1 MKIQTLS
8 PQTRQNTQNRKT
20 QADLNFGMLKVQI
33 HPKTADNT
41 KIADKNMAKYV
52 QNLVFKLEKM
62 LQPQPHLL
70 YRAEKNGDLFLA
82 TKHEHTT
89 HAEEQFSDTLNE
101 AIERNPHLKGQIS
114 VSVATET
121 EAKENPVPENFAPK
135 KDGLVRKAKTV
146 VLRPSPSEV
155 PPVIGGSAQKIK
167 DYTPH

>member
-20 QADLNFGMLKVQI
+20 QANTNFGMLKVQI

-121 EAKENPVPENFAPK
+121 EAKENPVPKFSIINEVIVAEK
-135 KDGLVRKAKTV
+135 KPAIIEQPVTDGSVAR
-146 VLRPSPSEV
+146 
-155 PPVIGGSAQKIK
+155 IK
-167 DYTPH
+167 DYGYNI